1 MKNDYIQYTAE
12 IQYAKCFYK
21 LGNYKEA
28 FRAFKRIHN
37 KYPDNKEAL
46 LFLIATCRDIGIG
59 YEEYNQKLLKLE
71 REVLSIKNYFKF
83 FYKNI

>member
-1 MKNDYIQYTAE
+1 
-12 IQYAKCFYK
+12 

-59 YEEYNQKLLKLE
+59 YEEYNQKLLRLE
-71 REVLSIKNYFKF
+71 RDVNIKLIF
-83 FYKNI
+83 